1 VLLVTEGPAE
11 CSTDGALLMLIEGGD
26 EAAELGACEG
36 ETAFAHVKLPSQSP
50 EQHSLLPVQKAPGA
64 AQPGV

>member
-1 VLLVTEGPAE
+1 MVTEGSA
-11 CSTDGALLMLIEGGD
+11 DGALLMFAEGGD

-50 EQHSLLPVQKAPGA
+50 EQHSLLAEQKAPGA
-64 AQPGV
+64 AQLV